1 MKDTNVGVKLPL
13 CLVFL
18 TIIFL
23 PLANGFFRFMPE
35 ERLREKR
42 EPEQKGGIQRYTRY
56 FNDRFFF
63 RGPLIRF
70 HNKIKY
76 RWFNVSGVPKVII
89 GKEGWLFQARKNEEP
104 GTPGYFPSIQPFTPR
119 QLEEWGRLVEQRRRW
134 LAQRGIDYL
143 LILVP
148 DKSFLYPE
156 YLPGSLRPFYRRSRL
171 TQLSEYLKKN
181 SDVSVLD
188 LGDTLAAA
196 KKDVLLYC
204 KTDSHWNLYGA
215 CIAAGAIINRI
226 SERFPNIE
234 PPALS
239 DFELKIRKK
248 RKGGNL
254 AIMLS
259 LQRSL
264 FREDWVGMRPRVPF
278 RAEKAP
284 PPPVKNVL
292 TVKGEAFQ
300 RTGPGL
306 PRAVMFHDSFGARL
320 KRYLSEHF
328 SRIVFLRDWG
338 FRFHAYEVKKEAPDI
353 VLDEI
358 SEFFLYGAIFDN
370 SPIDND

>member
-18 TIIFL
+18 IVIFI
-23 PLANGFFRFMPE
+23 PLANGFFRFVPE
-35 ERLREKR
+35 EQLQEKR
-42 EPEQKGGIQRYTRY
+42 EPEQKGGIQQYTRY
-56 FNDRFFF
+56 YNDRFLF
-63 RGPLIRF
+63 RAPLIRF
-70 HNKIKY
+70 HNKLKY
-76 RWFNVSGVPKVII
+76 RWFNVSAVPKVII
-89 GKEGWLFQARKNEEP
+89 GKDGWLFQAWKNEEP
-104 GTPGYFPSIQPFTPR
+104 GTPGYFPSIQPFTPG
-119 QLEEWGRLVEQRRRW
+119 QLEEWGRLVEQRRQW

-148 DKSFLYPE
+148 DKGAVYPE
-156 YLPGSLRPFYRRSRL
+156 YLPDSLRSFYRRSRL

-181 SDVSVLD
+181 SDVAVLD
-188 LGDTLAAA
+188 LGDVLWAA
-196 KKDVLLYC
+196 KKDVILYC

-215 CIAAGAIINRI
+215 CIAAGAIIDRL

-234 PPALS
+234 PLDLS
-239 DFELKIRKK
+239 DFELRIRKK
-248 RKGGNL
+248 RQGGNL

-284 PPPVKNVL
+284 PPPVKNIR

-306 PRAVMFHDSFGARL
+306 PRAVMFHDSFGVRL

-328 SRIVFLRDWG
+328 SRVVFLRDWG

-370 SPIDND
+370 SPIDR